1 MRLPVD
7 EDDFYL
13 WILCLTAGYVVLA
26 YALSFFRRSYW
37 NHGSFSPA
45 RIFDGSTFAGSFMLV
60 MGIVQPDLMKVIGST
75 KPFLLVAGLVGIVY
89 SLHAL
94 WPDKPPLT

>member
-13 WILCLTAGYVVLA
+13 WIPCLTIGYLVLA
-26 YALSFFRRSYW
+26 YAISFLRRSGV
-37 NHGSFSPA
+37 NHANFGLA
-45 RIFDGSTFAGSFMLV
+45 RIFDGSTFAVSFMLLL
-60 MGIVQPDLMKVIGST
+60 GIVQPDLMKVIGST
-75 KPFLLVAGLVGIVY
+75 KPFLLVSGLVGIVY

-94 WPDKPPLT
+94 WPEKPPVL

>member
-1 MRLPVD
+1 MRLPAD

-26 YALSFFRRSYW
+26 YSVGFFRRSSIH
-37 NHGSFSPA
+37 HGHFGPA
-45 RIFDGSTFAGSFMLV
+45 RVFDGSTFAVSFMLL

-94 WPDKPPLT
+94 WPDKPPVT

>member
-1 MRLPVD
+1 MRLPAD

-13 WILCLTAGYVVLA
+13 WILCLIVGYVILA
-26 YALSFFRRSYW
+26 YAISFFRK
-37 NHGSFSPA
+37 NKMNQGNFGPA
-45 RIFDGSTFAGSFMLV
+45 RVFDGSTFAGSFMLL

-75 KPFLLVAGLVGIVY
+75 KPFLLVSGLVGIVY

>member
-13 WILCLTAGYVVLA
+13 WILCLTAGYVGLA
-26 YALSFFRRSYW
+26 QAISCLRRSGFKRGDY
-37 NHGSFSPA
+37 GLA
-45 RIFDGSTFAGSFMLV
+45 RVFDGSTFAVSFMLL

-75 KPFLLVAGLVGIVY
+75 KPFLLVAGLVGILY

-94 WPDKPPLT
+94 WPEKPPTI

>member
-7 EDDFYL
+7 EDGFYL
-13 WILCLTAGYVVLA
+13 WILCMTAGYAVAA
-26 YALSFFRRSYW
+26 YAISFFRHTSVNRS
-37 NHGSFSPA
+37 HFGLA
-45 RIFDGSTFAGSFMLV
+45 RVFDGSTFAVSFMLL

-75 KPFLLVAGLVGIVY
+75 KPFLLVAGLVGILY

>member
-13 WILCLTAGYVVLA
+13 WILCLTAGYVGLA
-26 YALSFFRRSYW
+26 YVISFLRRSGVNRSNY
-37 NHGSFSPA
+37 GLA
-45 RIFDGSTFAGSFMLV
+45 RVFDGSTFAVSFMLL

-75 KPFLLVAGLVGIVY
+75 KPFLLVAGMVGILY

-94 WPDKPPLT
+94 WPEKPPTI